1 MLARD
6 KQKLVEKLTGQKY
19 RDWERKVCNQ
29 EGMALIQGKGDFL
42 NEVLNRRLQD
52 AMAKYVKD
60 NLCVVKTD
68 KPVTF
73 TKTTQ
78 KDQSK
83 SKEIKF
89 DQEGGDIH

>member
-19 RDWERKVCNQ
+19 REWERQVCNQ
-29 EGMALIQGKGDFL
+29 EGMALIQGKGDFR

-60 NLCVVKTD
+60 NLGFVKTD

-73 TKTTQ
+73 TKT
-78 KDQSK
+78 KDKSK

-89 DQEGGDIH
+89 D